1 MFSTQCHLLVTI
13 LSSPIPIQRQNNNQK
28 MYLFRK
34 RRDPNQRRSNF
45 TLLTYFTDDL
55 HKDGVHNPDSLV
67 KHPTL
72 DFRFNY
78 ETFF

>member
-1 MFSTQCHLLVTI
+1 
-13 LSSPIPIQRQNNNQK
+13 